1 MSGQTTVLQLCWSY
15 VWIDQFYSYVE
26 LTGCLDRPVL
36 QLCEQDVWI
45 DQFYSYVELTGCLD
59 RPQFYSYV
67 ELAGCLTS
75 GLSVPVSTEVH
86 HSSSSVST
94 QVVLSLF
101 IFQDPLPTATLL

>member
-1 MSGQTTVLQLCWSY
+1 MQTV
-15 VWIDQFYSYVE
+15 DRPQFYSYVE
-26 LTGCLDRPVL
+26 LTGCLDRP
-36 QLCEQDVWI
+36 E
-45 DQFYSYVELTGCLD
+45 FYSYVELTGCLD

-67 ELAGCLTS
+67 ELTGCLTS